1 MARQV
6 ADSIISMRSADS
18 KDMAQRFVQEFD
30 MEPFRGY
37 GASVGEVF
45 RKLKRSKCQDPYK
58 PASEQFNGSGS
69 YGTMSTNLPC
79 EPAMLSRRKL
89 SGDPPETLRGGSP
102 GGLRIFWLKSLAN
115 PDKIFKKNFFLHFF

>member
-45 RKLKRSKCQDPYK
+45 QKLKRSKCQDPYK

-69 YGTMSTNLPC
+69 YGTMSTNLHTHTYPG
-79 EPAMLSRRKL
+79 PLLAT
-89 SGDPPETLRGGSP
+89 DLRVLGT
-102 GGLRIFWLKSLAN
+102 R
-115 PDKIFKKNFFLHFF
+115 NFA

>member
-69 YGTMSTNLPC
+69 YGTMSTRGS
-79 EPAMLSRRKL
+79 LS
-89 SGDPPETLRGGSP
+89 
-102 GGLRIFWLKSLAN
+102 
-115 PDKIFKKNFFLHFF
+115 

>member
-69 YGTMSTNLPC
+69 YGNMSTYLLN
-79 EPAMLSRRKL
+79 EYRKVASSNTSRLEAHAVFFRL
-89 SGDPPETLRGGSP
+89 LMNGIFDPYVL
-102 GGLRIFWLKSLAN
+102 
-115 PDKIFKKNFFLHFF
+115 

>member
-69 YGTMSTNLPC
+69 YGNMSTYL
-79 EPAMLSRRKL
+79 L
-89 SGDPPETLRGGSP
+89 
-102 GGLRIFWLKSLAN
+102 LRIHIYFSPTLCLILLRSFA
-115 PDKIFKKNFFLHFF
+115 FL